1 MSASDFPLFS
11 GFAMSKHLVRRLM
24 VLGENR
30 VELLFVELQEERD
43 RCLQALALALAMAVL
58 FLLGGIV
65 FSAAVVLVCWNL
77 GPLIALGILFIFYIA
92 GGILAW
98 WRLSHSLKGWDTLAG
113 TRQQFRKDREQF
125 ERFIQ

>member
-1 MSASDFPLFS
+1 MSASDFPLFN
-11 GFAMSKHLVRRLM
+11 GFAMSRQLVRRFM

-43 RCLQALALALAMAVL
+43 RCLQALVLALATAVL

-65 FSAAVVLVCWNL
+65 FSAAVVVACWNL
-77 GPLIALGILFIFYIA
+77 GPLAALGILFIFYMA

-98 WRLSHSLKGWDTLAG
+98 WRLSRSLKSWDTLAG
-113 TRQQFRKDREQF
+113 TRQQFRKDREQL